1 MLNKKVGAIVQARM
15 GSSRLPEK
23 VLAHLDKNERV
34 LDLLIKRLKLCKYLD
49 VIIIATTSN
58 IEDISIIK
66 TAKAHNVSYFVG
78 SENNVL
84 KRYHEAAKEFK
95 LDIIIR
101 ITSDCPFI
109 DPKILDDMINFYLKN
124 RYDYIKNI
132 AESTN
137 FPRGFDIEIFSFN
150 TLEKVV
156 SLASNKQEKEHV
168 TYFIYNHPEIFKIY
182 NFDIKN
188 LKKFKNLRLT
198 IDEKDD
204 LIMVKEV
211 YKRLKKMGKKNN
223 FTIFDIINIIEKEP
237 DLMEINRNV
246 KQKGR

>member
-1 MLNKKVGAIVQARM
+1 MLNKKIGAIIQARM

-23 VLAHLDKNERV
+23 VLTYLDKNERV
-34 LDLLIKRLKLCKYLD
+34 LDLLIKRLKLSRYLN

-58 IEDISIIK
+58 IEDLSIIK
-66 TAKAHNVSYFVG
+66 AAKTHKVSYFVG

-84 KRYHEAAKEFK
+84 KRYYKAAKEFE
-95 LDIIIR
+95 LDIVIR

-109 DPKILDDMINFYLKN
+109 DPKILDEMIDFYLKN
-124 RYDYIKNI
+124 RFDYIKNI

-150 TLEKVV
+150 TLEKVF
-156 SLASNKQEKEHV
+156 SLASNKAEKEHV
-168 TYFIYNHPEIFKIY
+168 TYFIYNHPEIFKIH
-182 NFDIKN
+182 NFNIKN

-211 YKRLKKMGKKNN
+211 YKRLKKMKKAID

-246 KQKGR
+246 KQKRL